1 MTGKA
6 YNTVGKKALIEYMAK
21 NKDKHFTVDGLYE
34 ALSSLGI
41 SVGKSSLY
49 RLIERLVADGTV
61 RKFKE
66 SELSS
71 AAFQYVGSD
80 EDCSHHLHLKCAE
93 CGKLVH
99 LECPKSTELVAHIYN
114 SLTKLSRL
122 GDVHNKVLTNQTVVE
137 FRIL

>member
-1 MTGKA
+1 MRSKA
-6 YNTVGKKALIEYMAK
+6 YNTAGKKALIEYMAQ
-21 NKDKHFTVDGLYE
+21 NFERQFTVDELYASLSE
-34 ALSSLGI
+34 AGT

-49 RLIERLVADGTV
+49 RMLERMVADGAV

-71 AAFQYVGSD
+71 AMFQYIGSD

-99 LECPKSTELVAHIYN
+99 LECPNSIELIAHIYEEHGF
-114 SLTKLSRL
+114 SIDSKKS
-122 GDVHNKVLTNQTVVE
+122 VLYGKCKDCQTE
-137 FRIL
+137 